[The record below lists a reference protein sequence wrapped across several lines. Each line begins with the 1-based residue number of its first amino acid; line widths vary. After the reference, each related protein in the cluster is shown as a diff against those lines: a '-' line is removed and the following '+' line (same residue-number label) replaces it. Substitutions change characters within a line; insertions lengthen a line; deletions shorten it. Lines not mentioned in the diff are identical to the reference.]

1 MKRFFITITLLIAC
15 ASFFSSCNQKAE
27 EPRAKYIFL
36 MIGDGMGASHVAAA
50 EAYMSYQAGKLG
62 GEQLVMT
69 TFPVLGMCTTYSNSN
84 NITDS
89 AASGTAIATGHKTNN
104 GMLGVDPDAQPLYS
118 MAYALKEEGYK
129 IGIMSSVPVNHATPA
144 AFYGHQIKR
153 NMYYEIGLE
162 IPATNFEFLAGSG
175 ILDVRGKKGD
185 LESLDQVLARE
196 GYPVCYGLAE
206 LAECED
212 RDGIVLVQESAKKEV
227 LNYEIERE
235 AKEDRLGEIM
245 AAAIDF
251 LGDEQP
257 FFIMCEGGEIDWC
270 GHANTTMSMIDAIQR
285 FDEAVAVAYEFYLK
299 HPDETLIVV
308 TADHETGGLA
318 LGQKGY
324 WIDWEG
330 FEKDIKEGV
339 KDSRELSQA
348 HGIGWTSYDHTGAPV
363 PVYAIGKGAERF
375 AGRLDNEDIFGKIVC
390 E

>member
-1 MKRFFITITLLIAC
+1 M
-15 ASFFSSCNQKAE
+15 
-27 EPRAKYIFL
+27 
-36 MIGDGMGASHVAAA
+36 
-50 EAYMSYQAGKLG
+50 
-62 GEQLVMT
+62 
-69 TFPVLGMCTTYSNSN
+69 
-84 NITDS
+84 
-89 AASGTAIATGHKTNN
+89 
-104 GMLGVDPDAQPLYS
+104 
-118 MAYALKEEGYK
+118 
-129 IGIMSSVPVNHATPA
+129 
-144 AFYGHQIKR
+144 
-153 NMYYEIGLE
+153 
-162 IPATNFEFLAGSG
+162 
-175 ILDVRGKKGD
+175 
-185 LESLDQVLARE
+185 
-196 GYPVCYGLAE
+196 
-206 LAECED
+206 
-212 RDGIVLVQESAKKEV
+212 QESAKKEV